1 MNSYPTEMD
10 LLAALDRADD
20 LVRECAA
27 GHASF
32 AEFCAEYDNFYWSF
46 ALDGHESDQS
56 GQAVLA
62 KYAARIALHQ
72 QVADTI
78 LAKIC
83 SDTDAVKESYRA
95 AGRFGS
101 TDAVARLKLIAAGLP
116 GGEA

>member
-1 MNSYPTEMD
+1 MNSYPTEID
-10 LLAALDRADD
+10 LLAALDRSDD

-27 GHASF
+27 GHVSF
-32 AEFCAEYDNFYWSF
+32 ADFCAQYDNFYWSF
-46 ALDGHESDQS
+46 ALDGHESDQA

-62 KYAARIALHQ
+62 KYAARIAFHQ
-72 QVADTI
+72 KVADTI
-78 LAKIC
+78 LAKSC

-101 TDAVARLKLIAAGLP
+101 AEAVARLKLVAAGLL